1 MAVTSGRRAMDAGR
15 LGPVSVVHRPSSSV
29 PSWSALLIYATLTF
43 GAFFM
48 VMPFVYMLSTSL
60 KPPTQ
65 VFAFPIRWIPD
76 PVVWSNYAEALARLT
91 PRAFWNS
98 VFFTAAVVLGQGLVT
113 TMGGYAFARL
123 KFPGRHVLF
132 LTYLGTMMIPFVVTM
147 IPTFVIVAR
156 LGWQD
161 TYQGLILP
169 ILAQG
174 AFGTF
179 LFRQFFMT
187 IPEEIGDAATVDG
200 ANPLDIY
207 WRIYLPLSKPAL
219 TAYGVITAL
228 SAWNMYLWP
237 LIVIQSRELR
247 PLTLVIAQ
255 LSGQMNAE
263 LHLLMAAVTLSL
275 IPIFLLYTFGQRFFV
290 EGIAMTGLKG

>member
-1 MAVTSGRRAMDAGR
+1 MAAVTDAQSPAR
-15 LGPVSVVHRPSSSV
+15 VASRHVNWTAPLVYL
-29 PSWSALLIYATLTF
+29 ALLV

-60 KPPTQ
+60 KPANQIFLYP
-65 VFAFPIRWIPD
+65 PRWIPS
-76 PVVWSNYAEALARLT
+76 PIVWNNYAVGVSRLGIS
-91 PRAFWNS
+91 AFVNS
-98 VFFTAAVVLGQGLVT
+98 VIFTVSIVLGQGLVT
-113 TMGGYAFARL
+113 TMGGFAFARL
-123 KFPGRHVLF
+123 KFPAKNAIF
-132 LTYLGTMMIPFVVTM
+132 LAYLGTMMVPFVVTM

-161 TYQGLILP
+161 TYQGLIVP

-179 LFRQFFMT
+179 LFRQFFMG

-200 ANPLDIY
+200 ANPWGIY
-207 WRIYLPLSKPAL
+207 WRIYLPLSGPAL

-237 LIVIQSRELR
+237 LIVVQSPSLR

-255 LSGQMNAE
+255 FSGAMNAE
-263 LHLLMAAVTLSL
+263 LNILMACVTVSL
-275 IPIFLLYTFGQRFFV
+275 LPIFILYLIGQRFFV
-290 EGIAMTGLKG
+290 EGVAMTGVKG

>member
-1 MAVTSGRRAMDAGR
+1 MAAATHAPERKLPIG
-15 LGPVSVVHRPSSSV
+15 
-29 PSWSALLIYATLTF
+29 SAAIYVALTI
-43 GAFFM
+43 GAFFA
-48 VMPFVYMLSTSL
+48 VMPFVYMVTTAL

-65 VFAFPIRWIPD
+65 VYQYPIRWIPD
-76 PVVWSNYAEALARLT
+76 PIMWANFPEALSRLT

-98 VFFTAAVVLGQGLVT
+98 LGFTIAVVLGQGLVT
-113 TMGGYAFARL
+113 TMGGFAFARL
-123 KFPGRHVLF
+123 KFPGKQVFF
-132 LTYLGTMMIPFVVTM
+132 LAYLGTMMIPFVVTM
-147 IPTFVIVAR
+147 IPTFVIIAR

-161 TYQGLILP
+161 TYQGLIVP
-169 ILAQG
+169 ILASG

-187 IPEEIGDAATVDG
+187 IPEEIGDAAVVDG

-228 SAWNMYLWP
+228 AAWNMYLWP
-237 LIVIQSRELR
+237 LIVIQSKELR

-255 LSGQMNAE
+255 FSGQMNAE

-275 IPIFLLYTFGQRFFV
+275 IPIFLLYVFGQRFFV